1 MRYDVGSVILI
12 VSIAAFYAT
21 GHWIAASVL
30 LFIDIAHRGKNSR

>member
-12 VSIAAFYAT
+12 VAIAGFYAT

-30 LFIDIAHRGKNSR
+30 LLIDISHRGKHSR